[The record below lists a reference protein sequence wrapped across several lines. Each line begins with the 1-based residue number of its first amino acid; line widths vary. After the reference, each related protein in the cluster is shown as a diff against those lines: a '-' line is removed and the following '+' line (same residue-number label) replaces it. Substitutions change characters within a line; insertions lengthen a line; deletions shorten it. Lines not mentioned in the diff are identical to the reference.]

1 MYNLGI
7 YFMSLFIRLVSPF
20 KRKARLMI
28 DGHKSVFNLLEKE
41 IDKKAKYIWFHV
53 ASLGEFEQA
62 RPLIEEIK
70 NSKPEYKI
78 LLTFSLLRDMK

>member
-1 MYNLGI
+1 
-7 YFMSLFIRLVSPF
+7 MSLFIRLVSPF

-53 ASLGEFEQA
+53 ASLGELEEA
-62 RPLIEEIK
+62 RRL
-70 NSKPEYKI
+70 
-78 LLTFSLLRDMK
+78 FV